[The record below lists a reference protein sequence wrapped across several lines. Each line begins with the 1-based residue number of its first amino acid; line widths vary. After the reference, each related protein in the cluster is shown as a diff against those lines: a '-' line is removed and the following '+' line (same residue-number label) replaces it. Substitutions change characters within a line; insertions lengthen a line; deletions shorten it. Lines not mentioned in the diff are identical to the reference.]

1 MNCKAYM
8 DMVIELITTE
18 TPENLNQYVCD
29 RTFTVDE
36 NPDGTF
42 EVTRYG
48 FWYQDGFGVVG
59 FMNNRLQINI
69 IASCISGDVEKKSF
83 DDYPALFKAVREIA
97 EYRHPFKI
105 ERCSGGIG
113 R

>member
-1 MNCKAYM
+1 MNCRVYR

-42 EVTRYG
+42 EVTQHG
-48 FWYQDGFGVVG
+48 FWYQDGFGAVSFLNTG
-59 FMNNRLQINI
+59 LQINVMV
-69 IASCISGDVEKKSF
+69 SCVSGDVEKTSF
-83 DDYPALFKAVREIA
+83 DDYPALFKAVRDIA
-97 EYRHPFKI
+97 GYRHPFKR
-105 ERCSGGIG
+105 EL
-113 R
+113 